1 MISSA
6 TTETAQSPDSSN
18 QQIKTPI
25 KSEQPS
31 NEKASNLTNQGN
43 KEQQTHKDRTLFC
56 INIHEDCT
64 EDILYELFLQVLLN
78 VTKFITFHFF
88 FCLNKPFKNIHI

>member
-88 FCLNKPFKNIHI
+88 FFA